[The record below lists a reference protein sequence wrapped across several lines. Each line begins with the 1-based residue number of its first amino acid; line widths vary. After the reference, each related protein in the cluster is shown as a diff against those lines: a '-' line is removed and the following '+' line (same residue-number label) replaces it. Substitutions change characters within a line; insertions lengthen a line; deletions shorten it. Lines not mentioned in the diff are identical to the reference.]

1 MYIPDRSI
9 CLPHD
14 TSSTTSQPRRGT
26 MSATSQSDRQQTR
39 STDGSTN
46 YVPARDQA
54 AQHSSKDNKMQ
65 VLVSTTESQA
75 TGIPSPSPA
84 PSSAASVNAIMGP
97 PLTKDEKTGS
107 RWERWRRDR
116 KEAKEMGMPSQESS
130 GRWGVKNFAA

>member
-1 MYIPDRSI
+1 
-9 CLPHD
+9 
-14 TSSTTSQPRRGT
+14 
-26 MSATSQSDRQQTR
+26 MSATSQSDQQQTT

-54 AQHSSKDNKMQ
+54 AQHSSKDKNSQ
-65 VLVSTTESQA
+65 VLASTTIQQSESQA
-75 TGIPSPSPA
+75 TRSPA
-84 PSSAASVNAIMGP
+84 PASAAAVNAIMGP
-97 PLTKDEKTGS
+97 PPPKDEKTGS

>member
-1 MYIPDRSI
+1 
-9 CLPHD
+9 
-14 TSSTTSQPRRGT
+14 
-26 MSATSQSDRQQTR
+26 
-39 STDGSTN
+39 
-46 YVPARDQA
+46 
-54 AQHSSKDNKMQ
+54 MQ

-84 PSSAASVNAIMGP
+84 PASAASVNAIMGP
-97 PLTKDEKTGS
+97 PLPKDEKTGS